1 MASQGQGG
9 GGPKIG
15 ATPIRSEINVTPL
28 VDVCLVLLIIFMVV
42 TPMLQSGVDV
52 NLPETNRPEKVQE
65 GEKQLT
71 IAIKADGQIFVQQN
85 WVPKDNF
92 AATIKQVYD
101 QTPDKDVRI
110 KADRYLKYA
119 EVREIMKMVNE
130 AGFAKAGLITMKK
143 SGPAGAAPA
152 EGG

>member
-1 MASQGQGG
+1 MASQSNSNS
-9 GGPKIG
+9 GGPRIG
-15 ATPIRSEINVTPL
+15 STPVRSEINVTPL

-52 NLPETNRPEKVQE
+52 NLPETTRPEKVQE

-71 IAIKADGQIFVQQN
+71 IAIKADGQIFVGQN

-92 AATIKQVYD
+92 AAAIRQVYD

-119 EVREIMKMVNE
+119 DVREIMRMVND
-130 AGFAKAGLITMKK
+130 AGF
-143 SGPAGAAPA
+143 
-152 EGG
+152 

>member
-1 MASQGQGG
+1 MASYSSSS
-9 GGPKIG
+9 GGPRIG
-15 ATPIRSEINVTPL
+15 ANPVRSEINVTPL

-71 IAIKADGQIFVQQN
+71 IAIKADGQIFVGQN

-92 AATIKQVYD
+92 ATAIKTIFD

-110 KADRYLKYA
+110 KADRYIKYGD
-119 EVREIMKMVNE
+119 VRDIMRLINV
-130 AGFAKAGLITMKK
+130 AGFTKAGLITMKK
-143 SGPAGAAPA
+143 SGSAAPA
-152 EGG
+152 AGG